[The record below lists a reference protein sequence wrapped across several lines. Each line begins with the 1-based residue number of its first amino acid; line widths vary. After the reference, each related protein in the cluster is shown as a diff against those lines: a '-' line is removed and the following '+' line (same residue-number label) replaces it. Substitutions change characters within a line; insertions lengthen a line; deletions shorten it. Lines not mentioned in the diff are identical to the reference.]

1 MTFEQLFVLNSSTH
15 VPRLVPSSSRLAL
28 PFSGSHYVKQGV
40 ASNKMLSKLGS
51 GHKKPNGQTVIRHRA
66 IRQFL
71 SGFKF
76 TKIRNLGGKL
86 GDQIAQTF
94 NTESV
99 SDLLLVPIEQFKSKL
114 GDDTGVWVHKYRSS
128 LFTF

>member
-1 MTFEQLFVLNSSTH
+1 
-15 VPRLVPSSSRLAL
+15 
-28 PFSGSHYVKQGV
+28 
-40 ASNKMLSKLGS
+40 MLSKLGS

-99 SDLLLVPIEQFKSKL
+99 SDLLLVSIEQFKSKF
-114 GDDTGVWVHKYRSS
+114 GDDTGVWVFKYVPFFSCDGSPSFMFRNVPEYNTLGPVARLTSCLVRSGAS
-128 LFTF
+128 TTVK

>member
-1 MTFEQLFVLNSSTH
+1 
-15 VPRLVPSSSRLAL
+15 
-28 PFSGSHYVKQGV
+28 VKQGV

-51 GHKKPNGQTVIRHRA
+51 GHKKPNGQTVVRHRA

-86 GDQIAQTF
+86 GEQIAQTF

-99 SDLLLVPIEQFKSKL
+99 SDLLLVPVEQFKSKL
-114 GDDTGVWVHKYRSS
+114 GDDTGVWVHKSVS
-128 LFTF
+128 LFYCDGSPTFMFLECSRMQHFRIPT